1 MLFNSFEYI
10 IFLLAVFVLFVATN
24 RKQTLLIRNFILL
37 AASWYFYSCLHWW
50 FVLLLLYTTTVNYLC
65 GRWIGAAQNKGR
77 SGKAGAAVSIIL
89 SLAILIVFKYAYVF
103 DSSILLPV
111 GLSFFT
117 FQALTYTI
125 DIYRKKISVE
135 NNPINVALFISFFPT
150 LLSGPIERARN
161 LLPQFRKKNDI
172 SWDNITSGAGL
183 FVWGLF
189 KKVVIADRLAQY
201 VNLAYLNPEGQSGS
215 TLAVA
220 AVFYSFQIYCDFSG
234 YADMAIASGRILG
247 FRIMQNFNFPYYVN
261 TIKEFWRRWHISLT
275 SWFTEYVYISMG
287 GNRVIK
293 PRWILNISA
302 VFLLSG
308 IWHGAGW
315 LFLIWGMLHG
325 GGILVH
331 RWWKNR
337 PAALAGWKIP
347 HLIAVGMTFFLVNIL
362 WVFFRSTSLV
372 RAISILK
379 SMFSFQTPVNL
390 SLEFRWAVQNYSEI
404 HFYLLLLLFSLSL
417 ASVFLLPNSNEI
429 VSKTLRHP
437 ALQTAITV
445 ICCVA
450 GILCIGRGVPFLY
463 FNF

>member
-308 IWHGAGW
+308 IWHGATWSFVLWGA
-315 LFLIWGMLHG
+315 LHAIYYFLEYYLGPKRPNSLYHLLIFILITIAWIFFRIEDIGSAWTVVSKIFTDFISPVSG
-325 GGILVH
+325 GGS
-331 RWWKNR
+331 
-337 PAALAGWKIP
+337 
-347 HLIAVGMTFFLVNIL
+347 TF
-362 WVFFRSTSLV
+362 ST
-372 RAISILK
+372 IITT
-379 SMFSFQTPVNL
+379 F
-390 SLEFRWAVQNYSEI
+390 
-404 HFYLLLLLFSLSL
+404 LLLLFLIREYMMYKNI
-417 ASVFLLPNSNEI
+417 LPQ
-429 VSKTLRHP
+429 KHP
-437 ALQTAITV
+437 VEYIIL
-445 ICCVA
+445 
-450 GILCIGRGVPFLY
+450 ILCICMFGVSSEQFVY
-463 FNF
+463 FQF

>member
-10 IFLLAVFVLFVATN
+10 IFLIAVFVLFVATN

-50 FVLLLLYTTTVNYLC
+50 FVMLLLYTTTVNYLC
-65 GRWIGAAQNKGR
+65 GRWIDADQNKGR
-77 SGKAGAAVSIIL
+77 NGKAGTAVSIIL
-89 SLAILIVFKYAYVF
+89 SLTILIVFKYAYVF

-125 DIYRKKISVE
+125 DIYRKKIPVE
-135 NNPINVALFISFFPT
+135 YNPINVALFISFFPT

-161 LLPQFRKKNDI
+161 LLPQLRQKSTI
-172 SWDNITSGAGL
+172 SWESITSGAGL

-201 VNLAYLNPEGQSGS
+201 VNLAYLTPEGQSGS

-247 FRIMQNFNFPYYVN
+247 FSIMQNFNFPYCVN

-293 PRWILNISA
+293 PRWILNIST

-308 IWHGAGW
+308 IWHGATWSFVLWGA
-315 LFLIWGMLHG
+315 LHAAYYFLEYYLGPKKPNFLYHLIIFILITIAWIFFRIEDIGSAWTVVSKIFTDFISPVSG
-325 GGILVH
+325 GGSAFSTI
-331 RWWKNR
+331 
-337 PAALAGWKIP
+337 IT
-347 HLIAVGMTFFLVNIL
+347 TF
-362 WVFFRSTSLV
+362 
-372 RAISILK
+372 
-379 SMFSFQTPVNL
+379 
-390 SLEFRWAVQNYSEI
+390 
-404 HFYLLLLLFSLSL
+404 LLLLFLFREYL
-417 ASVFLLPNSNEI
+417 MYKNILPQ
-429 VSKTLRHP
+429 KHP
-437 ALQTAITV
+437 VEYIIL
-445 ICCVA
+445 
-450 GILCIGRGVPFLY
+450 ILCICLFGVSSEQFVY
-463 FNF
+463 FQF